1 MIRDVEKIKKLP
13 LRAGQSIMIKW
24 LETDKVG
31 GLIQAIQALCYE
43 CMGYY
48 QDRELLEGDC
58 GDPQCPLFTF
68 NYYNRRAHPEL
79 RKKTYKKELT
89 PDQKQ
94 KLRENLKKAREFKKA
109 AKKP

>member
-1 MIRDVEKIKKLP
+1 MIREVEKIKKLP
-13 LRAGQSIMIKW
+13 SRVGQSAMIKW
-24 LETDKVG
+24 LETGKVSPF
-31 GLIQAIQALCYE
+31 QAIQALCYE

-48 QDRELLEGDC
+48 QDSELLEGDC

-79 RKKTYKKELT
+79 RKKTRQIKLT

-94 KLRENLKKAREFKKA
+94 KIGERLKKARELRKV

>member
-1 MIRDVEKIKKLP
+1 LIREVEKIKKLP
-13 LRAGQSIMIKW
+13 SRVGQSAMVKW
-24 LETDKVG
+24 LETGK
-31 GLIQAIQALCYE
+31 ISPFQAIQALCYE

-48 QDRELLEGDC
+48 QDSELLEGDC

-79 RKKTYKKELT
+79 RKKTRQISLT

-94 KLRENLKKAREFKKA
+94 KIGERLKKARELRKV

>member
-13 LRAGQSIMIKW
+13 SRVGQSAMIKW
-24 LETDKVG
+24 LETGKIG
-31 GLIQAIQALCYE
+31 GPVQAIQALCYE

-48 QDRELLEGDC
+48 QDSELLEGDC

-68 NYYNRRAHPEL
+68 NYYNRQAHPEL
-79 RKKTYKKELT
+79 KNTKVALT
-89 PDQKQ
+89 PDRKQ
-94 KLRENLKKAREFKKA
+94 KLRENLKKAWESRKA

>member
-13 LRAGQSIMIKW
+13 PRVGQSIMVKW
-24 LETDKVG
+24 LETGKIG
-31 GLIQAIQALCYE
+31 GPVQAIQALCYE

-48 QDRELLEGDC
+48 QDSELLEGDC

-68 NYYNRRAHPEL
+68 NYYNRRVHPEL
-79 RKKTYKKELT
+79 KKKLT
-89 PDQKQ
+89 LDQKQ
-94 KLRENLKKAREFKKA
+94 ELKERLKKARELKKA

>member
-1 MIRDVEKIKKLP
+1 MVKR
-13 LRAGQSIMIKW
+13 
-24 LETDKVG
+24 LETGKIDGPV
-31 GLIQAIQALCYE
+31 QAIQALCYE

-48 QDRELLEGDC
+48 QDKKLLAGDC

-79 RKKTYKKELT
+79 KKKLT

-94 KLRENLKKAREFKKA
+94 KFKENLKKAWESRKA